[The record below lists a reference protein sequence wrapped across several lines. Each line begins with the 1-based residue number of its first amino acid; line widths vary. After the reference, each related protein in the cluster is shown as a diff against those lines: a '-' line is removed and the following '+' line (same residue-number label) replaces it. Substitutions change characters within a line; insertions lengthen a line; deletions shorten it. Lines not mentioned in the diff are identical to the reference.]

1 MAWHWAARV
10 LFVVGAVGA
19 VIFLLWRHKK
29 TPEQIDL
36 ANYVERT
43 LPWLR
48 SREAP
53 VEAEIAKLSGKGAPG
68 PEAARKMLV
77 DEIIPSLLKLK
88 KEATNFHPET
98 KDVEELHLRYVAVTD
113 RLIDACR
120 ACVRVIDDPKLST
133 ADGVKTIRDEFAA
146 VRTAYASWDTDLDA
160 LCKRHHIRLKTA
172 PSAPAPSPQPAH

>member
-19 VIFLLWRHKK
+19 VIFLLWRGKQ
-29 TPEQIDL
+29 TPEQLDL

-53 VEAEIAKLSGKGAPG
+53 VEAEIAKLDGRGAPG
-68 PEAARKMLV
+68 PDAARKMLV
-77 DEIIPSLLKLK
+77 DDIIPSLLKLK
-88 KEATNFHPET
+88 KEATALHAET
-98 KDVEELHLRYVAVTD
+98 HEVGQLHARYLAVTD

-133 ADGVKTIRDEFAA
+133 AEGVKTIRDEFAA
-146 VRTAYASWDTDLDA
+146 VRAAYASWDADLDV
-160 LCKRHHIRLKTA
+160 LCKRHHIRLKPA
-172 PSAPAPSPQPAH
+172 PSGPAPAPAH